1 MPDAPAEL
9 VRKDKNFRAL
19 GLDPG
24 DYTTRDEVVKLLLE
38 HPKLMQ
44 RPVIIL
50 GDKAVIARPSEK
62 VYELID

>member
-1 MPDAPAEL
+1 MPHAPAEL
-9 VRKDKNFRAL
+9 IRKDKNFTAL

-24 DYTTRDEVVKLLLE
+24 DYTTRDAVVKLLLE

>member
-1 MPDAPAEL
+1 LEA
-9 VRKDKNFRAL
+9 
-19 GLDPG
+19 G

-44 RPVIIL
+44 RPVVIL

-62 VYELID
+62 VHELLA